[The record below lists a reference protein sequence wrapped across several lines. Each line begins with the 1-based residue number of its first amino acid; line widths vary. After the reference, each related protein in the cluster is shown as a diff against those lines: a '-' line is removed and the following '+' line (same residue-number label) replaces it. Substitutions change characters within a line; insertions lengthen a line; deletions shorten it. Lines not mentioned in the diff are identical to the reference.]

1 VRQRTL
7 ITLPALAL
15 AALAAP
21 AGALAHERE
30 HDHGHRDP
38 AVTITPTVAG
48 VPQVGET
55 LTADPGEPAGDRRS
69 FRRARWLRCD
79 ASGAACE
86 RLHGHGSSYVLTPED
101 AYRTIRVRVTRVGP
115 WGVIA
120 RGTSAPTEV
129 VLTAQPGGPR
139 LLLQDFAGADGL
151 VTNDYAYRHP
161 GAVDAVRSPD
171 WFLTNGSLFRRGG
184 VGWTGVP
191 DNGVTDAGSTT
202 ATHSASFRLLSQRG
216 DLDSTMVSLSASRV
230 GLTSTSSTPAVP
242 WDGAHVVL
250 RWQSLASFYSVS
262 FDRRDG
268 LVAIKKKVAG
278 GVSNG
283 GTYTT
288 LAWRSAPQA
297 GWQHAKAVAHT
308 NDDGSVT
315 LGLFR
320 EDRLVLSVTDRG
332 AGGAAPLGAG
342 HAGVYGDN
350 AELELDDLAVDLL

>member
-1 VRQRTL
+1 MRQRTL
-7 ITLPALAL
+7 ITLPAIAL
-15 AALAAP
+15 ASLAAP

-30 HDHGHRDP
+30 QDRDHHRPP
-38 AVTITPTVAG
+38 AFTPTIAG

-55 LTADPGEPAGDRRS
+55 LTADLGGGAGERDLGR
-69 FRRARWLRCD
+69 FARWLRCD
-79 ASGAACE
+79 ASGGNCV
-86 RLHGHGSSYVLTPED
+86 RLHVRGEGYVLMPED
-101 AYRTIRVRVTRVGP
+101 AYHTIRVRVTRVCR
-115 WGVIA
+115 WARVA
-120 RGTSAPTEV
+120 RGLSDPTEV

-139 LLLQDFAGADGL
+139 LLLQDFAGPDGL
-151 VTNDYAYRHP
+151 VTNDYAYRQP
-161 GAVDAVRSPD
+161 DAPDAVRSPD

-202 ATHSASFRLLSQRG
+202 ATHSASFRLVSQRG
-216 DLDSTMVSLSASRV
+216 DLESTMLSLAAERV
-230 GLTSTSSTPAVP
+230 GLTSTSTTPEVA

-278 GVSNG
+278 GPSYG

-288 LAWRSAPQA
+288 LAWRNAPQA
-297 GWQHAKAVAHT
+297 GWQHVKAVAHT

-320 EDRLVLSVTDRG
+320 EDHLVLSVTDRG
-332 AGGAAPLGAG
+332 AGGAPPLGAG
-342 HAGVYGDN
+342 HVGVYGDN
-350 AELELDDLAVDLL
+350 AELQLDDLAVDQL